1 MGRFNPGVYHG
12 TASGNAPDNKLSK
25 IEVAVTLSED
35 RIEKVEIVSHGEVKG
50 VGYGIPTAPVEA
62 LPGLIV
68 KYQSLGVQPIVG
80 AEKSSKAILKAV
92 TAAVAASGA
101 NTAALSKPVAPEAFA
116 DEERKVGLLVLGG
129 GVGGLAAA
137 VEAKRAGLDVLVIE
151 KAGVTGGSAARSG
164 GKLMAAGTK
173 WQEKQGIYDSPDMLY
188 TYMLEQSRSRADKQ
202 KLRFFCDH
210 AYENILWLEGMGY
223 HVQDVECIHESL
235 FPWRVYNS
243 PGGHYMSNGQGGE
256 ITTALHHEYER
267 LGGEMIFNCGLESLV
282 RENGRVVGAVCAH
295 TGGGKLTVRADNVI
309 LATGGEAQNR
319 EYCEKK
325 YGLKGYYTNV
335 PKTNDGTGTR
345 AALAAGA
352 KEYVADGIQVNY
364 CGLTSAIGICEEAGL
379 TVTQEGRR
387 VCNEWTYQYVVGD
400 ALRAAGSRVAW
411 YITSGKEPYPAVK
424 AAFAR
429 GHIKGTLDYFADSI
443 EELAGKMKVD
453 PEVLKATVDRYNA
466 LAEKGV
472 DEDFG
477 KPARFMFPI
486 TGPKY
491 AAFQY
496 TPCVTVTYGGL
507 VTDLCARVL
516 DTEDKPIPG
525 FYATG
530 EAASG
535 ALYGT
540 VYPGCGTSIGS
551 AILWGRVAA
560 RMAAGLSML

>member
-188 TYMLEQSRSRADKQ
+188 TYMLEQSRGRADKQ

-345 AALAAGA
+345 AALAVGRQ
-352 KEYVADGIQVNY
+352 GIR
-364 CGLTSAIGICEEAGL
+364 
-379 TVTQEGRR
+379 GRR
-387 VCNEWTYQYVVGD
+387 HSGELLRPHQRHRHLRGGWPHRHPGGTPGLQRVDIPVRGGR
-400 ALRAAGSRVAW
+400 RAAR
-411 YITSGKEPYPAVK
+411 
-424 AAFAR
+424 R
-429 GHIKGTLDYFADSI
+429 GL
-443 EELAGKMKVD
+443 
-453 PEVLKATVDRYNA
+453 P
-466 LAEKGV
+466 
-472 DEDFG
+472 
-477 KPARFMFPI
+477 
-486 TGPKY
+486 
-491 AAFQY
+491 
-496 TPCVTVTYGGL
+496 GGL
-507 VTDLCARVL
+507 VHNQRQGAVSRG
-516 DTEDKPIPG
+516 KGGFRPG
-525 FYATG
+525 PHQG
-530 EAASG
+530 H
-535 ALYGT
+535 
-540 VYPGCGTSIGS
+540 
-551 AILWGRVAA
+551 
-560 RMAAGLSML
+560 AGLFCRLH